1 MKNRYKFMLVGM
13 ILSNII
19 SFGKTLPSF
28 TDKENSPIYI
38 NGQDMGFEIPEEM
51 NVEVDWADSDIEKNG
66 SSTNTTAAWVEN
78 GGELFNYGNIT
89 GKGENIKSKSY
100 FTLILF
106 EVMENSFEKKDTL
119 INLTNSSKFINNGNV
134 TLEGFKHTTTQN
146 GIGVV
151 EIVEIGGS
159 FANYEKNLIT
169 AENSY
174 IENNKGII
182 LDRDTYEHKEYV
194 EINIGGIIGDIFT
207 GENKLTYTE
216 SAVNMNGG
224 KLINSKNGNIEIK
237 GDYNPIYSQGKN
249 DSSLEAVGVNLLA
262 GGRNINRTSTGIEA
276 KNGSEIQNDG
286 NIKLEGDI
294 FKISNRLLD
303 KGLTL
308 DLIGSDVSGTHKK
321 TGVNISGGTFNNTG
335 TITVER
341 DFKQAYATEDIQFG
355 IVEIKL
361 GHLVDLEVIS
371 DRFDNSL
378 IDGGI
383 LNFKNMKEKSVGVSL
398 SGSAFN
404 NDTGTITVEVNKGDK
419 IDIENST
426 AAIAVE
432 AVNNSTVNF
441 NGGTINLGGTN
452 VYASNLKER
461 SSMTFTGSTEINY
474 LTENSNK
481 LKVNNSLFNNDNSS
495 WHNIKGDLRI
505 NGDLTLKKGNNFL
518 IGLREKDTSRNNE
531 YGKLITEGHLTLNEN
546 IILDTKN
553 FLGVSQKELTKFSNQ
568 SLIVAGNGISG
579 NGKFVSN
586 SFLFDITTEKEN
598 KAPKLT
604 KDINNL
610 EEIKLGSI
618 KRKDFNQIVDN
629 SSLGNLLEN
638 SYENFTS
645 EQEKI
650 YEQLAS
656 ANNEQEFLQQIDEIT
671 GRKNVNT
678 LSAQVYDITKD
689 LTDNYRNLI
698 KENREDGISFKY
710 INSDSKFSNTNIAE
724 GFERDSHGITVNFNK
739 NINEKL
745 RTGLGFGYLKSNV
758 DYSPSASSNKIE
770 TWNVRGYLDRNI
782 KNINLL
788 TDFSFG
794 YNDINNNRISAG
806 TLNKGEVK
814 VYSFALNNS
823 LYKEFSINE
832 KLSIVPSLNLDLTYL
847 LQNDYKED
855 RGAEFGETANYF
867 VRGEIN
873 LSGVYNLFSN
883 ENHKINL
890 KADLKYSH
898 DFNGDVEE
906 VEGKIYGFNDW
917 VEYESRKI
925 DKDAISY
932 NIGLN
937 YEQKDIYSLG
947 IKYTKELINDVD
959 NNQVGIDVTY
969 KF

>member
-1 MKNRYKFMLVGM
+1 MNNRLKLILLGM
-13 ILSNII
+13 ILANVNALAE
-19 SFGKTLPSF
+19 LPSF
-28 TDKENSPIYI
+28 TDKENSEHYLTGKTEVFVSGI
-38 NGQDMGFEIPEEM
+38 DS
-51 NVEVDWADSDIEKNG
+51 VEVDWNSGNIEKNG
-66 SSTNTTAAWVEN
+66 ETPQKTAFWAENGSTITNSGNISSTNFESHSKFNSLVAGWIEN
-78 GGELFNYGNIT
+78 NLNRI
-89 GKGENIKSKSY
+89 
-100 FTLILF
+100 
-106 EVMENSFEKKDTL
+106 DTL
-119 INLTNSSKFINNGNV
+119 INLDNSTLNNREKGTISSGGLLHYLSSNGLGAGGSVTGGYANYKKNVVSASNSKIINSGKITDAGDRIEGLKVIDVGILKYAKAIYEKNMLNMTGGSVENNISGKIEAGRDINPDMTVIADVEVANLGIHYFRDTSAVKGIGTNIINNGTIFVGGDLFEAGDNNIDTGV
-134 TLEGFKHTTTQN
+134 GLDLLGADFVGEHKKYGVNLANGTLINTGTIEVERDYTKAKLKDGDIVELKLIGDSAILDLGLLSFSHMNEYSVGINLNNSILENSNGTIKVGANSKGNLLDTSSTGAIAIIGNNNSQINFTGNSIIDLEGANVYISSLTKNSTVTFDGITNIDVNNGTKSDKINKKLLKADRDSKHIIKGTIDIN
-146 GIGVV
+146 
-151 EIVEIGGS
+151 GS
-159 FANYEKNLIT
+159 FDNT
-169 AENSY
+169 
-174 IENNKGII
+174 
-182 LDRDTYEHKEYV
+182 D
-194 EINIGGIIGDIFT
+194 
-207 GENKLTYTE
+207 
-216 SAVNMNGG
+216 
-224 KLINSKNGNIEIK
+224 GNIEI
-237 GDYNPIYSQGKN
+237 S
-249 DSSLEAVGVNLLA
+249 
-262 GGRNINRTSTGIEA
+262 
-276 KNGSEIQNDG
+276 
-286 NIKLEGDI
+286 
-294 FKISNRLLD
+294 
-303 KGLTL
+303 
-308 DLIGSDVSGTHKK
+308 
-321 TGVNISGGTFNNTG
+321 SGGSVGGQSLGKIIVQDKFLFN
-335 TITVER
+335 
-341 DFKQAYATEDIQFG
+341 EDIK
-355 IVEIKL
+355 INT
-361 GHLVDLEVIS
+361 S
-371 DRFDNSL
+371 
-378 IDGGI
+378 
-383 LNFKNMKEKSVGVSL
+383 NM
-398 SGSAFN
+398 
-404 NDTGTITVEVNKGDK
+404 
-419 IDIENST
+419 
-426 AAIAVE
+426 
-432 AVNNSTVNF
+432 
-441 NGGTINLGGTN
+441 
-452 VYASNLKER
+452 
-461 SSMTFTGSTEINY
+461 
-474 LTENSNK
+474 
-481 LKVNNSLFNNDNSS
+481 
-495 WHNIKGDLRI
+495 
-505 NGDLTLKKGNNFL
+505 
-518 IGLREKDTSRNNE
+518 IGL
-531 YGKLITEGHLTLNEN
+531 
-546 IILDTKN
+546 
-553 FLGVSQKELTKFSNQ
+553 SQKELTKFSNQ
-568 SLIVAGNGISG
+568 SLIAAGNGISG

-610 EEIKLGSI
+610 EEIKLESI
-618 KRKDFNQIVDN
+618 KRKNFNEIVDN

-867 VRGEIN
+867 VRGGIN

-898 DFNGDVEE
+898 DFNGNVEE

-932 NIGLN
+932 SIGLN

>member
-1 MKNRYKFMLVGM
+1 MSNRLKFILLGM
-13 ILSNII
+13 ILANVNALAE
-19 SFGKTLPSF
+19 LPSF
-28 TDKENSPIYI
+28 TDKENSEHYLTGKTEVFVSGI
-38 NGQDMGFEIPEEM
+38 DS
-51 NVEVDWADSDIEKNG
+51 VEVDWNTYEIDKNG
-66 SSTNTTAAWVEN
+66 DTPQKTAFWAENGSTITNSGNISSTNFESDSKFISVAI
-78 GGELFNYGNIT
+78 GGIDNNLKRI
-89 GKGENIKSKSY
+89 
-100 FTLILF
+100 
-106 EVMENSFEKKDTL
+106 DTL
-119 INLTNSSKFINNGNV
+119 INLDSSTLNNRENG
-134 TLEGFKHTTTQN
+134 TISSGGLLHYLSSN
-146 GIGVV
+146 GIGLGGSITGGYANYKKNIVSASNSKVINSGNITDSGDRIEGLNVV
-151 EIVEIGGS
+151 EVGILKYAEAQYEKNILNMIGGS
-159 FANYEKNLIT
+159 VENNISGKIEAGRDINPKMTKIIDAEVANLGIRYYRNTSAIKSTGTNITNNGTIFVGGDLFEAGDNNIDTGVGLDLLGADFIGEHKKYGVNLTNGTLLNTGIIEVERDYT
-169 AENSY
+169 KAKLKDGDIVELKLIGNGAVLDLGLLSFSHMDEYSIGVNLENSTL
-174 IENNKGII
+174 ENNNGTIKVGANSKGNT
-182 LDRDTYEHKEYV
+182 LDTSSTGA
-194 EINIGGIIGDIFT
+194 IAIIGNNNSQINFT
-207 GENKLTYTE
+207 GNSIIDLEGANVYVSSLTKNSTVTFDGITNIDVNNGTKSDKINKKLLKADADSKHIIKGTIDI
-216 SAVNMNGG
+216 NGSFD
-224 KLINSKNGNIEIK
+224 NTDGNIEI
-237 GDYNPIYSQGKN
+237 S
-249 DSSLEAVGVNLLA
+249 
-262 GGRNINRTSTGIEA
+262 
-276 KNGSEIQNDG
+276 
-286 NIKLEGDI
+286 
-294 FKISNRLLD
+294 
-303 KGLTL
+303 
-308 DLIGSDVSGTHKK
+308 
-321 TGVNISGGTFNNTG
+321 SGGSVGGQVLGKIIVQDKFLFN
-335 TITVER
+335 
-341 DFKQAYATEDIQFG
+341 EDIK
-355 IVEIKL
+355 INT
-361 GHLVDLEVIS
+361 S
-371 DRFDNSL
+371 
-378 IDGGI
+378 
-383 LNFKNMKEKSVGVSL
+383 NM
-398 SGSAFN
+398 
-404 NDTGTITVEVNKGDK
+404 
-419 IDIENST
+419 
-426 AAIAVE
+426 
-432 AVNNSTVNF
+432 
-441 NGGTINLGGTN
+441 
-452 VYASNLKER
+452 
-461 SSMTFTGSTEINY
+461 
-474 LTENSNK
+474 
-481 LKVNNSLFNNDNSS
+481 
-495 WHNIKGDLRI
+495 
-505 NGDLTLKKGNNFL
+505 
-518 IGLREKDTSRNNE
+518 IGL
-531 YGKLITEGHLTLNEN
+531 
-546 IILDTKN
+546 
-553 FLGVSQKELTKFSNQ
+553 SQKELTKFSNQ
-568 SLIVAGNGISG
+568 SLIVAENGISG

-598 KAPKLT
+598 ETPKLT

-610 EEIKLGSI
+610 EEIKIGSI
-618 KRKDFNQIVDN
+618 KRRDFNQIVDN

-745 RTGLGFGYLKSNV
+745 RTGLGFSYLKSNV

-770 TWNVRGYLDRNI
+770 TWNIRGYLDRDI
-782 KNINLL
+782 RNINLL

-814 VYSFALNNS
+814 IYSFALNNS

-847 LQNDYKED
+847 LQDDYKED
-855 RGAEFGETANYF
+855 KGAEFGETANYF
-867 VRGEIN
+867 VRGGIN

-932 NIGLN
+932 SIGLN

-947 IKYTKELINDVD
+947 IKYTKELINDID
-959 NNQVGIDVTY
+959 NNQIGIDITY

>member
-1 MKNRYKFMLVGM
+1 MSNRLKFILLGM
-13 ILSNII
+13 ILANVNALAE
-19 SFGKTLPSF
+19 LPSF
-28 TDKENSPIYI
+28 TDKENSEHYLTGKTEVFVSGIDSI
-38 NGQDMGFEIPEEM
+38 
-51 NVEVDWADSDIEKNG
+51 EVDWNTYEIDKNG
-66 SSTNTTAAWVEN
+66 DTPQKTAFWAENGSTITNSGNISSTNFESDSKFISVAI
-78 GGELFNYGNIT
+78 GGIDNNLKRI
-89 GKGENIKSKSY
+89 
-100 FTLILF
+100 
-106 EVMENSFEKKDTL
+106 DTL
-119 INLTNSSKFINNGNV
+119 INLDSSTLNNRENG
-134 TLEGFKHTTTQN
+134 TISSGGLLHYLSSN
-146 GIGVV
+146 GIGLGGSITGGYANYKKNIVSASNSKVINSGNITDSGDRIEGLNVV
-151 EIVEIGGS
+151 EVGILKYAEAQYEKNILNMIGGS
-159 FANYEKNLIT
+159 VENNISGKIEAGRDINPKMTKIIDAEVANLGIRYYRNTSAIKSTGTNITNNGTIFVGGDLFEAGDNNIDTGVGLDLLGADFIGEHKKYGVNLTNGTLLNTGIIEVERDYT
-169 AENSY
+169 KAKLKDGDIVELKLIGNGAVLDLGLLSFSHMDEYSIGVNLENSTL
-174 IENNKGII
+174 ENNNGTIKVGANSKGNT
-182 LDRDTYEHKEYV
+182 LDTSSTGA
-194 EINIGGIIGDIFT
+194 IAIIGNNNSQINFT
-207 GENKLTYTE
+207 GNSIIDLEGANVYVSSLTKNSTVTFDGITNIDVNNGTKSDKINKKLLKADADSKHIIKGTIDI
-216 SAVNMNGG
+216 NGSFD
-224 KLINSKNGNIEIK
+224 NTDGNIEI
-237 GDYNPIYSQGKN
+237 S
-249 DSSLEAVGVNLLA
+249 
-262 GGRNINRTSTGIEA
+262 
-276 KNGSEIQNDG
+276 
-286 NIKLEGDI
+286 
-294 FKISNRLLD
+294 
-303 KGLTL
+303 
-308 DLIGSDVSGTHKK
+308 
-321 TGVNISGGTFNNTG
+321 SGGSVGGQVLGKIIVQDKFLFN
-335 TITVER
+335 
-341 DFKQAYATEDIQFG
+341 EDIK
-355 IVEIKL
+355 INT
-361 GHLVDLEVIS
+361 S
-371 DRFDNSL
+371 
-378 IDGGI
+378 
-383 LNFKNMKEKSVGVSL
+383 NM
-398 SGSAFN
+398 
-404 NDTGTITVEVNKGDK
+404 
-419 IDIENST
+419 
-426 AAIAVE
+426 
-432 AVNNSTVNF
+432 
-441 NGGTINLGGTN
+441 
-452 VYASNLKER
+452 
-461 SSMTFTGSTEINY
+461 
-474 LTENSNK
+474 
-481 LKVNNSLFNNDNSS
+481 
-495 WHNIKGDLRI
+495 
-505 NGDLTLKKGNNFL
+505 
-518 IGLREKDTSRNNE
+518 IGL
-531 YGKLITEGHLTLNEN
+531 
-546 IILDTKN
+546 
-553 FLGVSQKELTKFSNQ
+553 SQKELTKFSNQ
-568 SLIVAGNGISG
+568 SLIVAENGISG

-598 KAPKLT
+598 ETPKLT

-610 EEIKLGSI
+610 EEIKIGSI
-618 KRKDFNQIVDN
+618 KRRDFNQIVDN

-745 RTGLGFGYLKSNV
+745 RTGLGFSYLKSNV

-770 TWNVRGYLDRNI
+770 TWNIRGYLDRDI
-782 KNINLL
+782 RNINLL

-814 VYSFALNNS
+814 IYSFALNNS

-847 LQNDYKED
+847 LQDDYKED
-855 RGAEFGETANYF
+855 KGAEFGETANYF
-867 VRGEIN
+867 VRGGIN

-932 NIGLN
+932 SIGLN

-947 IKYTKELINDVD
+947 IKYTKELINDID
-959 NNQVGIDVTY
+959 NNQIGIDITY

>member
-1 MKNRYKFMLVGM
+1 MNNRLKFILLGM
-13 ILSNII
+13 ILANVNALAE
-19 SFGKTLPSF
+19 LPNF

-51 NVEVDWADSDIEKNG
+51 NVEVDWADNDIEKNG

-78 GGELFNYGNIT
+78 GGELFNYGSIT
-89 GKGENIKSKSY
+89 GKGESIKSKS
-100 FTLILF
+100 TLALLLA

-134 TLEGFKHTTTQN
+134 TLNGFEHITTQN
-146 GIGVV
+146 GIGILDIIDV
-151 EIVEIGGS
+151 GGS

-169 AENSY
+169 TENSY
-174 IENNKGII
+174 IENNKDII
-182 LDRDTYEHKEYV
+182 LDRDTYEHR
-194 EINIGGIIGDIFT
+194 EILSVNLINGK
-207 GENKLTYTE
+207 NKLTYTE

-224 KLINSKNGNIEIK
+224 KLINSKDGNIEIK
-237 GDYNPIYSQGKN
+237 GDFNPIYSKGKN
-249 DSSLEAVGVNLLA
+249 DSSLEAVGVSLLA
-262 GGRNINRTSTGIEA
+262 GGRKVNRTSSGIEA
-276 KNGSEIQNDG
+276 KNGAEIQNDG

-308 DLIGSDVSGTHKK
+308 DLIGSDISGTHKK
-321 TGVNISGGTFNNTG
+321 TGVNVSKGTFNNTG
-335 TITVER
+335 IITIER

-371 DRFDNSL
+371 HRFDDSL

-398 SGSAFN
+398 SDSDFN
-404 NDTGTITVEVNKGDK
+404 NDNGTITVEVNTGDK
-419 IDIENST
+419 IDVENST

-432 AVNNSTVNF
+432 AVNNSVVNF
-441 NGGTINLGGTN
+441 NGGVINLGGTN

-461 SSMTFTGSTEINY
+461 SAMTFTGNTEINY
-474 LTENSNK
+474 LNKNSDK
-481 LKVNNSLFNNDNSS
+481 LKVNNTLFTNDSSS

-518 IGLREKDTSRNNE
+518 IGLREKDTSRSNE

-553 FLGVSQKELTKFSNQ
+553 ILGMSQKELTKFSNQ

-598 KAPKLT
+598 EASKLT

-656 ANNEQEFLQQIDEIT
+656 ANNEKEFLQQLDEIT

-689 LTDNYRNLI
+689 LTENYRELI
-698 KENREDGISFKY
+698 RGNTKEGVYFKY
-710 INSDSKFSNTNIAE
+710 LNSDSKFSNTAIAE
-724 GFERDSHGITVNFNK
+724 GFERDSHGIIVNLNK

-758 DYSPSASSNKIE
+758 DYSPSSSSNKIE

-794 YNDINNNRISAG
+794 YNNIDNNRISSG
-806 TLNKGEVK
+806 ILNKGEAK
-814 VYSFALNNS
+814 VYSFAFNNS

-832 KLSIVPSLNLDLTYL
+832 KLSVMPSLNLDMTYL
-847 LQNDYKED
+847 LQDDYKEN

-867 VRGEIN
+867 IRGGIN
-873 LSGVYNLFSN
+873 ISGVYNLFN
-883 ENHKINL
+883 NKNHKINL
-890 KADLKYSH
+890 KTDLKYSY
-898 DFNGDVEE
+898 DFDEDVEA

-917 VEYESRKI
+917 IEYESRKI
-925 DKDAISY
+925 DRSSIAY
-932 NIGLN
+932 NIGLD
-937 YEQKDIYSLG
+937 YEWKDSYSIGL
-947 IKYTKELINDVD
+947 KYSKELINDVD
-959 NNQVGIDVTY
+959 NEQIGIDIIY